1 MIIDADE
8 AVARAQCEETFRAA
22 RCEGHNLLRPGA
34 QRERPGQIVHGE
46 ARTQMQRGALAEA
59 PPGLGRGCPRKD
71 LGMDDLG
78 QNLESL
84 DDPRTRAIEI
94 RRAVYRI
101 DPSRLHC
108 LETAPFCGGL
118 DMSRLLYSVLQCDAA
133 RHEDYV
139 LGTVVGDAAQG
150 GPVR

>member
-8 AVARAQCEETFRAA
+8 AVARTHGEETFRAA

-46 ARTQMQRGALAEA
+46 ARTQTQRGALAEV
-59 PPGLGRGCPRKD
+59 PPGVGRRCARRD
-71 LGMDDLG
+71 LGVDDLG
-78 QNLESL
+78 QNLETL

-101 DPSRLHC
+101 DSSRLNC
-108 LETAPFCGGL
+108 IETAPFCGELHLSKLL
-118 DMSRLLYSVLQCDAA
+118 DRALQCEAA
-133 RHEDYV
+133 RHEDND
-139 LGTVVGDAAQG
+139 LGIVVGDAA
-150 GPVR
+150 PSDL